1 MEQKEIVVAV
11 KYARPPKIQKYRT
24 TLELKQGDKVV
35 VDTIRGMEIGEVI
48 EVLETLPNQDMK
60 RVMRIAT
67 EKDIEANEENMAKA
81 KPYIVKAKERIAEL
95 GLDMKLICAEFTL
108 DFTKVILT
116 FTSEGRVDFRELVKR
131 LAGDFRMK
139 IELRQI
145 GPRDAVQALGAIGFC
160 GKECCCMKKT
170 GGLCHV
176 SIKMAKTQGLPLNP
190 NAVSGLCGKLLCCLA
205 YENNQYKEI
214 LSQMPKVNSEV
225 ETPEGKGRVVYND
238 IFENMVTVRVD
249 TATKKFKPEDL
260 KIKYYA
266 ENSKAQEE
274 KSEEKEVEDDE

>member
-1 MEQKEIVVAV
+1 
-11 KYARPPKIQKYRT
+11 
-24 TLELKQGDKVV
+24 
-35 VDTIRGMEIGEVI
+35 
-48 EVLETLPNQDMK
+48 
-60 RVMRIAT
+60 
-67 EKDIEANEENMAKA
+67 
-81 KPYIVKAKERIAEL
+81 
-95 GLDMKLICAEFTL
+95 
-108 DFTKVILT
+108 
-116 FTSEGRVDFRELVKR
+116 
-131 LAGDFRMK
+131 
-139 IELRQI
+139 
-145 GPRDAVQALGAIGFC
+145 
-160 GKECCCMKKT
+160 
-170 GGLCHV
+170 
-176 SIKMAKTQGLPLNP
+176 MAKTQGLPLNP
-190 NAVSGLCGKLLCCLA
+190 NAVSGLCGKLLCCLG